1 MKLDS
6 KKIKKYLDTG
16 NPEFMLFSMSYTDN
30 EKDVIKNFILQAPE
44 NFRYYGS
51 IEMINDSLEKFLSSI
66 GPNTSHNIKKMAK
79 LVVNIIKKVL
89 KGYNKSHFWVAIR
102 VSEPNNEFIIPRW
115 HKDGNYFASKT
126 ITAKFITVLR
136 GPGTLLIRSNKKV
149 NDIYNKISEKEINEI
164 SPTSTFE
171 EEKKIARKYRLLL
184 AKKLADEKIIQVKN
198 SQGLVFLA
206 GSPMDNAALH
216 SEPNMD
222 QYRMFISIVPGS
234 KKNIEELKKRWT
246 KKK

>member
-1 MKLDS
+1 MKLYS
-6 KKIKKYLDTG
+6 KKIKKYLDIG
-16 NPEFMLFSMSYTDN
+16 NPEFKLFSMNYTDS
-30 EKDVIKNFILQAPE
+30 EKDLIKNFILEAPD

-66 GPNTSHNIKKMAK
+66 GPNTSRNITKMAR
-79 LVVNIIKKVL
+79 LVINIIKKVL
-89 KGYNKSHFWVAIR
+89 TGYNMYHFWLAIR
-102 VSEPNNEFIIPRW
+102 VTEPNNEFIIPRW
-115 HKDGNYFASKT
+115 HKDGNYFASNS
-126 ITAKFITVLR
+126 ITAKFITVLK

-164 SPTSTFE
+164 KPLSTFE
-171 EEKKIARKYRLLL
+171 EEKKVARKYRLIL
-184 AKKLADEKIIQVKN
+184 AKKLANEKIIQVKN
-198 SQGLVFLA
+198 SQGLVFHA
-206 GSPMDNAALH
+206 GSPTDNAALH

>member
-16 NPEFMLFSMSYTDN
+16 NPEFKLFSMNYTDSQ
-30 EKDVIKNFILQAPE
+30 KDVIKNFILE
-44 NFRYYGS
+44 SEDFFRYYGS
-51 IEMINDSLEKFLSSI
+51 IERINDSLEKFLSSI
-66 GPNTSHNIKKMAK
+66 GTNTSLNIKTMAK

-89 KGYNKSHFWVAIR
+89 KGYNMSHFWLAIR
-102 VSEPNNEFIIPRW
+102 ITEPNNNFIIPRW
-115 HKDGNYFASKT
+115 HKDGNYFASNS
-126 ITAKFITVLR
+126 ITAKFITVLK
-136 GPGTLLIRSNKKV
+136 GPGTLLIRLNKKV

-164 SPTSTFE
+164 RPTSTFE
-171 EEKKIARKYRLLL
+171 EEKKIARKYRLIL

-222 QYRMFISIVPGS
+222 QHRMFISIVPGS
-234 KKNIEELKKRWT
+234 KKNIEELKKRWA

>member
-16 NPEFMLFSMSYTDN
+16 NPEFKLFSMNYTDS
-30 EKDVIKNFILQAPE
+30 EKDVINNFILQASD

-51 IEMINDSLEKFLSSI
+51 IERINGSLEKFLSSI
-66 GPNTSHNIKKMAK
+66 GTNTSHNIKKMAK
-79 LVVNIIKKVL
+79 LIVNLIKKVL
-89 KGYNKSHFWVAIR
+89 KGYNMSHFWLAIR
-102 VSEPNNEFIIPRW
+102 VTEPNNEFIIPRW
-115 HKDGNYFASKT
+115 HKDGKYFASNS

-136 GPGTLLIRSNKKV
+136 GPGTLLIPLNKKV
-149 NDIYNKISEKEINEI
+149 NDIYNKISEKERNEI
-164 SPTSTFE
+164 SLTSTFE
-171 EEKKIARKYRLLL
+171 EEKKIERKYRLIFS
-184 AKKLADEKIIQVKN
+184 KKFEHEKIIQVKN

-246 KKK
+246 TKK

>member
-1 MKLDS
+1 MMLDS
-6 KKIKKYLDTG
+6 KKIKKYLDIG
-16 NPEFMLFSMSYTDN
+16 NPEFKLFSMNYTDS
-30 EKDVIKNFILQAPE
+30 EKDVIKNFILESPE

-51 IEMINDSLEKFLSSI
+51 IERINYSLEKFLSSI
-66 GPNTSHNIKKMAK
+66 GPNTIRNIKKMAK

-89 KGYNKSHFWVAIR
+89 KGYNMSHFWVAIR
-102 VSEPNNEFIIPRW
+102 VTEPNNQFIIPRW
-115 HKDGNYFASKT
+115 HKDGNYFASKS

-171 EEKKIARKYRLLL
+171 EEKKIARKYRHIL
-184 AKKLADEKIIQVKN
+184 AKKLANEKIIQVKN

-222 QYRMFISIVPGS
+222 QKRMFISIVPGS

-246 KKK
+246 NKK